1 MYKVLLVDDEYMI
14 TEGLKKLI
22 PFEKWDMEVVYTAED
37 ADQALAY
44 VADYPV
50 DIVITDVNMPG
61 KTGLEMIDQMQ
72 SILPHAAYIIMSGY
86 QDFAY
91 VKKALN
97 LRVADYLL
105 KPVNKVELGNILE
118 KLSQTLKKPDQET
131 ANRLLHED
139 WSEEEFEQAIRGRKQ
154 LWIGVDKERKG
165 FASSSYQVLGKN
177 LQLYL
182 SDEDE
187 GAFLQRRF
195 QAPYKEHFNNLKSLL
210 NEVCFMRISLWR
222 KKMVSLITTNP
233 STVSSSREISNRF

>member
-131 ANRLLHED
+131 ANLLLHED
-139 WSEEEFEQAIRGRKQ
+139 WSEEEFEQAIRGRKE
-154 LWIGVDKERKG
+154 LWIGVDKERLCQ
-165 FASSSYQVLGKN
+165 FVLSG
-177 LQLYL
+177 L
-182 SDEDE
+182 
-187 GAFLQRRF
+187 
-195 QAPYKEHFNNLKSLL
+195 
-210 NEVCFMRISLWR
+210 R
-222 KKMVSLITTNP
+222 KKS
-233 STVSSSREISNRF
+233 STLSFR